1 MNKYE
6 KGKFITVI
14 MAGTLASCLGIAY
27 AASFAV
33 EKTGDISGVT
43 IAVIFSG
50 LAQIGCAGF
59 MIKKYTDKVDKDN
72 ATLPV
77 VVTTLEAQR
86 QAIELHS
93 NNIEELY
100 RDRNRLDKAV
110 GEISLLHDIL
120 ACKKQLLV
128 PRQERSGLDRRN
140 HTDEEGGAL

>member
-1 MNKYE
+1 MNKHE
-6 KGKFITVI
+6 KGRFIAFI
-14 MAGTLASCLGIAY
+14 LAGTAASLFGIAY

-33 EKTGDISGVT
+33 KETGEISGVT

-86 QAIELHS
+86 QQIATHAENLV
-93 NNIEELY
+93 ELY
-100 RDRNRLDKAV
+100 RDRNRLDKGLEAV
-110 GEISLLHDIL
+110 TLLHEIL
-120 ACKKQLLV
+120 KCKDKALI
-128 PRQERSGLDRRN
+128 PRTPRSGLDRRD
-140 HTDEEGGAL
+140 HPDEEDGTP